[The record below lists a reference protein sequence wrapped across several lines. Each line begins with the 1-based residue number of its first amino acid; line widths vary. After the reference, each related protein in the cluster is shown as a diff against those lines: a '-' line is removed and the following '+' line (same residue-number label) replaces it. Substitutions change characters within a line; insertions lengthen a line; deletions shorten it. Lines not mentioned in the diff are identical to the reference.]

1 LKNVPFIS
9 VVIPPLNEEEVI
21 ARTVAA
27 VPQEYVSE
35 IIVVDNGS
43 TDRTSEEAEQAGA
56 RVVSEPVRG
65 YGRACRAGVRAV
77 SPECEV
83 IVLMDAD
90 LSDDPADLPKLL
102 EPILEEDFDFVL
114 GSRLLGEREEN
125 SLTFAQVFGSRLA
138 SFLIELIFGVRYSDM
153 GPFRAIKRTALQSLE
168 MTEETYGWSIEMQ
181 AKAAARGLKVKEVAV
196 SWRNRAGGDSK
207 VAGTISGSI
216 RAGFRI
222 LWTIFRIAV
231 NETKS

>member
-9 VVIPPLNEEEVI
+9 VVIPALNEEEVI